1 MTRRGGEGGRLRR
14 WRRWRRGIL
23 DVQAAG
29 EAAGGERGSGEE
41 AALGLAVRHRPGL
54 GPWRA
59 LRAVFSPNSPES
71 NPIPASASCKGAARG
86 EHSVSR
92 VPLNA
97 TVALTLNISAPPA
110 SCRSSVYQFEPR
122 KLDLDMGRG
131 RHLPL

>member
-1 MTRRGGEGGRLRR
+1 MTRRGGEGGR

-54 GPWRA
+54 GPWGA

-71 NPIPASASCKGAARG
+71 NPIPASASCKGATSARG
-86 EHSVSR
+86 AQRKPRAAQRHR
-92 VPLNA
+92 GAHAQHL
-97 TVALTLNISAPPA
+97 
-110 SCRSSVYQFEPR
+110 RSSVYQFEPR

-131 RHLPL
+131 RHQPL